1 MTTAPLPLPRRGA
14 RPAPEAPA
22 APGAPEWRRAA
33 AVLAIVLGLATL
45 ARLFVASA
53 VGFLTG
59 DDVEV
64 LEAAFAAATG
74 LDYHAWEI
82 RNLLFPRLLVA
93 PVLSLAG
100 ALGVHDP
107 FWLVRIAALPFV
119 ALTTLNGWLVYRLAA
134 RLTDLRTAV
143 LAAGIFSFHWLP
155 LAYGGTVYPRT
166 ASTTCILLAALLLA
180 GRTAG
185 MAGQPAGE
193 GGRPAMVDGRP
204 AGADGRPAG
213 TDGRPA
219 GADGRRSPAVGG
231 GGALARSA
239 GAGALVALAFADRYS
254 EAVFLA
260 PLAVFVLCGDRSRR
274 ARLGG
279 LAGLGIGFV
288 AGASA
293 TVGLSDLCFWGRTFS
308 SLEAF
313 ARYTLVERRA
323 SSESVH
329 QPPLWYLTRFYV
341 WLPPTL
347 LPFLLLPAR
356 RHARLALPWLGAGL
370 PLLLLSLIHHK
381 QLRYLQGIVPFLAIL
396 VAAGAIAAWDAGWR
410 RWTVALLAA
419 SLLLSLNTARSLLAR
434 RSVAAVEA
442 ARLLRADP
450 DIAAV
455 ALSQAWAYGDRLFF
469 GNGVGVMGLST
480 PPTEPEIRAALP
492 AADAL
497 GLYRADLERSPG
509 VRRLVERA
517 GWRRAG
523 EFRAWNGKPVLLF
536 RQPSRAGT
544 RP

>member
-1 MTTAPLPLPRRGA
+1 MTIASPT
-14 RPAPEAPA
+14 RPAAPEAPQ
-22 APGAPEWRRAA
+22 APEWRQAA

-45 ARLFVASA
+45 VRLLVASG

-64 LEAAFAAATG
+64 LEAAFASATG

-119 ALTTLNGWLVYRLAA
+119 ALTTLNGWLVYRLAS
-134 RLTDLRTAV
+134 RLTDVRTAV

-180 GRTAG
+180 GRSAEV
-185 MAGQPAGE
+185 A
-193 GGRPAMVDGRP
+193 GRPGSGNGRP
-204 AGADGRPAG
+204 AGESGRPVV
-213 TDGRPA
+213 R
-219 GADGRRSPAVGG
+219 
-231 GGALARSA
+231 ALARGA
-239 GAGALVALAFADRYS
+239 GAGALVALAFAERYS
-254 EAVFLA
+254 EVIFLA
-260 PLAVFVLCGDRSRR
+260 PFAVFTLCGSESRR

-279 LAGLGIGFV
+279 LVGLGLGFV
-288 AGASA
+288 IGAA
-293 TVGLSDLCFWGRTFS
+293 VTVGVSDLYFWGRPFS
-308 SLEAF
+308 SLAAF
-313 ARYTLVERRA
+313 ARYTLVERKA
-323 SSESVH
+323 SSEITH

-347 LPFLLLPAR
+347 LPFIVMAR
-356 RHARLALPWLGAGL
+356 RRVGLALPWLGASL

-396 VAAGAIAAWDAGWR
+396 VAAGAIAAGKAAGWR
-410 RWTVALLAA
+410 RWTRWTRWTRWPRWTAALLAA
-419 SLLLSLNTARSLLAR
+419 SLLLSLNTALSVLSHRST
-434 RSVAAVEA
+434 AAVEA

-450 DIAAV
+450 SLETV
-455 ALSQAWAYGDRLFF
+455 ALSQAWAYGHRLFF
-469 GNGVGVMGLST
+469 GNGVGVIDLST
-480 PPTEPEIRAALP
+480 PPKESELRNAIP

-497 GLYRADLERSPG
+497 GLYAADLERSPD
-509 VRRLVERA
+509 VDRLVDRA
-517 GWRRAG
+517 GWVRTG
-523 EFRAWNGKPVLLF
+523 ELRAWNSKPVLLF
-536 RQPSRAGT
+536 RKPSRAGA

>member
-1 MTTAPLPLPRRGA
+1 MTTAPLPLPRRGVP
-14 RPAPEAPA
+14 PAPEALA

-180 GRTAG
+180 GRPAG
-185 MAGQPAGE
+185 VAGQPSGE
-193 GGRPAMVDGRP
+193 GGRPAGVDGRP
-204 AGADGRPAG
+204 V
-213 TDGRPA
+213 
-219 GADGRRSPAVGG
+219 GADGRRSPAGGG
-231 GGALARSA
+231 GGALARGA

-293 TVGLSDLCFWGRTFS
+293 TVGLSDLCFWGRPFS

-341 WLPPTL
+341 WLPPPL
-347 LPFLLLPAR
+347 LPFLLPAR

-381 QLRYLQGIVPFLAIL
+381 QLRYLQGVVPFLAIL

-434 RSVAAVEA
+434 RSIAAVEA
-442 ARLLRADP
+442 ARVLRADP
-450 DIAAV
+450 NLETV

-469 GNGVGVMGLST
+469 ANGVGVMGLST

-523 EFRAWNGKPVLLF
+523 EIRAWNGKPVLLF
-536 RQPSRAGT
+536 RNPSRAGT
-544 RP
+544 PTLSDH